1 MNNTLLRCTRNRQT
15 KLAFNLR
22 WISAAVMLAVASGA
36 QATDFSFSGG
46 TFIPNFTAPD
56 PLAAGDV
63 LNIDAG
69 ANKFFSVT
77 PFTVQGTVNWN
88 ADSLFMQSG
97 ATIQNDNLWDAKS
110 DNGLVYNGGAFP
122 VFTNNGTF
130 RKSAG
135 LGDTTFS
142 SIGLVNSGTFDA
154 QTGAINFASSNA
166 TFKAGTVFTG
176 AGVNKVTSNATFE
189 GSFTSHNLD
198 LVSGVFTASGAVVGG
213 VVDFLGGVLT
223 GDWTIAA
230 GQTLRGVTGSNKFV
244 SGGTVTNLGT
254 VDWQT
259 TDTLFMQSAGAIDNQ
274 ALFVATESMAVAY
287 NGGASP
293 SFLNNTTGTLRAAS
307 GKTLTMGAVPFVNLG
322 TLDADGI
329 IDYAGGNATFK
340 AGTVFTGAGV
350 NKVTSNATFEGGYTS
365 SNLLLAGG
373 TFTGGDAH
381 ASGTTRFS
389 GGTVTGTW
397 QIESGQK
404 LQIEAGANK
413 FLSGSATVLTNKGVV
428 EILKD
433 PVFLQSGAKLVNDG
447 LIDVQ
452 TDGGFFY
459 NGGAGVSVT
468 NNGTLLKSAGSGV
481 FNLAG
486 VGFTNPGTVNV
497 ASGAI
502 QFDANFVNTGTLL
515 GIGAFNATLLTND
528 GHIAPGDLATLGT
541 LTINGN
547 FDQTANGVFDI
558 DLENLAN
565 FDLLVVNGTASLTGT
580 LALHCL
586 HNCAFAVGDEFTI
599 LDAAA
604 GGLSGSLS
612 IALLGFGTGAFETF
626 FDVANGDV
634 KLRILE
640 AVTAPATVPLPPAG
654 WLLGS
659 ALAAMLARRRS
670 ASTT

>member
-189 GSFTSHNLD
+189 G
-198 LVSGVFTASGAVVGG
+198 
-213 VVDFLGGVLT
+213 
-223 GDWTIAA
+223 
-230 GQTLRGVTGSNKFV
+230 
-244 SGGTVTNLGT
+244 
-254 VDWQT
+254 
-259 TDTLFMQSAGAIDNQ
+259 
-274 ALFVATESMAVAY
+274 
-287 NGGASP
+287 
-293 SFLNNTTGTLRAAS
+293 
-307 GKTLTMGAVPFVNLG
+307 
-322 TLDADGI
+322 
-329 IDYAGGNATFK
+329 
-340 AGTVFTGAGV
+340 
-350 NKVTSNATFEGGYTS
+350 GYTS

-433 PVFLQSGAKLVNDG
+433 PIFLQSGAKLVNDG

-612 IALLGFGTGAFETF
+612 IALLGFGSGAFETF

-640 AVTAPATVPLPPAG
+640 AVTAPATVPLPPAV

-670 ASTT
+670 ASTV